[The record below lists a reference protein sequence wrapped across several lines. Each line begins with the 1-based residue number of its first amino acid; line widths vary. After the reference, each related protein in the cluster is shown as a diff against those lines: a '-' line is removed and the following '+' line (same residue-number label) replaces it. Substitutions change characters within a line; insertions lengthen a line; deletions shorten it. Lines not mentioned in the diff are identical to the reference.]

1 MILKSTLI
9 ACIACAGAV
18 LIWTFAA
25 PPVRAAECEITGKA
39 SYYCCEHNGRRTASG
54 AIFRDTELTA
64 AMPDRKFMGRV
75 YKVTSGGKSVT
86 VTITDYGPA
95 KSLNRAIDL
104 SKAAFAKLAN
114 PNRGVISVCLT
125 RVR

>member
-1 MILKSTLI
+1 MILRATLI
-9 ACIACAGAV
+9 TAMACAGAV

-54 AIFRDTELTA
+54 SVFNERDMTA
-64 AMPDRKFMGRV
+64 AMPSRKYLGRV

-95 KSLNRAIDL
+95 KRLNRAIDL

-114 PNRGVISVCLT
+114 PNRGVIAVCLT